1 MFAQVWG
8 WVCRH
13 AAGGAGRPR
22 CPQLPERPGR
32 RGARTEAGPCSSA
45 EPRPFSHVL
54 PAAREPSGLQAA
66 CHRTRPLCPSWA
78 GWLPAGGLAPPTHT
92 HVLGPAT
99 PGHRRA
105 RGGNKGSEPRPSPA
119 RELGWCGP
127 GFPGTLENTE
137 TPPASRAR
145 RAGLASP
152 VGTQKQNGHEPVRSH
167 GPLPPPTG
175 KLGWGSLLEEAQGP
189 RREAGLGPTSPGLRP
204 SPRPGPSRPGDQQCP
219 PQLEGLPL
227 VMGPAH
233 PCCRPPPCSRLGPRP
248 SWGTS
253 PSQPSALGRRQVW
266 VQGPGPRPVLPTR
279 VSGRAPPALR
289 GRVPATRREV
299 VRARGVTACAPLP
312 GVCTPQ
318 PGRPAR
324 ARRTTPHHRA
334 SA

>member
-8 WVCRH
+8 WVCRP

-32 RGARTEAGPCSSA
+32 RGARTEGGPCSSA

-78 GWLPAGGLAPPTHT
+78 GWLPAGAQPPPHT

-105 RGGNKGSEPRPSPA
+105 RGGSKGSEPRPSPA

-167 GPLPPPTG
+167 GPLPPPPASWAG
-175 KLGWGSLLEEAQGP
+175 APFW
-189 RREAGLGPTSPGLRP
+189 RRLRGRGGRQAWAP
-204 SPRPGPSRPGDQQCP
+204 PRPGSGPLLALAQAG
-219 PQLEGLPL
+219 PQI
-227 VMGPAH
+227 
-233 PCCRPPPCSRLGPRP
+233 SN
-248 SWGTS
+248 
-253 PSQPSALGRRQVW
+253 
-266 VQGPGPRPVLPTR
+266 
-279 VSGRAPPALR
+279 
-289 GRVPATRREV
+289 
-299 VRARGVTACAPLP
+299 APLSSR
-312 GVCTPQ
+312 GS
-318 PGRPAR
+318 
-324 ARRTTPHHRA
+324 H
-334 SA
+334 S

>member
-78 GWLPAGGLAPPTHT
+78 GWLPAGAQPPPHT

-105 RGGNKGSEPRPSPA
+105 RGGSKGSEPRPSPA

-127 GFPGTLENTE
+127 GFLGTLENTE

-167 GPLPPPTG
+167 GPLPPHHR
-175 KLGWGSLLEEAQGP
+175 Q
-189 RREAGLGPTSPGLRP
+189 AGLGLP
-204 SPRPGPSRPGDQQCP
+204 SGGGSGAAEGGRPGPHLARA
-219 PQLEGLPL
+219 
-227 VMGPAH
+227 PAL
-233 PCCRPPPCSRLGPRP
+233 S
-248 SWGTS
+248 S
-253 PSQPSALGRRQVW
+253 PWPKQAWRSAMPPSARGA
-266 VQGPGPRPVLPTR
+266 PTR
-279 VSGRAPPALR
+279 NGAS
-289 GRVPATRREV
+289 
-299 VRARGVTACAPLP
+299 APLLS
-312 GVCTPQ
+312 
-318 PGRPAR
+318 PAPLLQ
-324 ARRTTPHHRA
+324 AR
-334 SA
+334 S